1 MGKNDYQN
9 FKREL
14 ASGKQVSFIKLYK
27 FRYIGPYLRREFI
40 GPRNVTVNDDNTIS
54 FDVEDW
60 ATFKS
65 TTVTVQI
72 SEIELARF

>member
-14 ASGKQVSFIKLYK
+14 ASKKQVSFIKLYK

-40 GPRNVTVNDDNTIS
+40 GPRNVKIENDS
-54 FDVEDW
+54 VYFDVEDW
-60 ATFKS
+60 ATFKD
-65 TTVTVQI
+65 TTVTVKV
-72 SEIELARF
+72 SEIELVRF